1 MQLKYPERLT
11 PDYSGSLNILMASLS
26 SPVSSP
32 SYYER
37 ALRKDHNVVTFGPF
51 RDRAFWE
58 KYAAEVR
65 THFFYRDCAADY
77 WEDLCTRLTR
87 PCDVVTSQ
95 GTVDMKELLAKMPEG
110 FKPDLFLW
118 IDQYWENV
126 PINLDALDCPKI
138 ALVTD
143 THLGD
148 MNWRLEYAKRY
159 DYVFLSFNRQHM
171 ADFRN
176 AGYTKLYW
184 SPAAFDTELN
194 CRIAAEKIYPVS
206 FVGGTH
212 PYFHAQRV
220 MLFDFLK
227 KKGVDLHI
235 DAKALQDMS
244 LIFSR
249 SKIVLNKTMA
259 DDLNQRV
266 FEVLGSGAF
275 LLTNR
280 IDARAGLEDL
290 FTDGKHLVIY
300 ENQEHLLELIRYYLD
315 HDEERE
321 SIAAAGHKEAL
332 EKHTYDARVVDII
345 RTVQEDIHGS

>member
-1 MQLKYPERLT
+1 
-11 PDYSGSLNILMASLS
+11 
-26 SPVSSP
+26 
-32 SYYER
+32 
-37 ALRKDHNVVTFGPF
+37 
-51 RDRAFWE
+51 
-58 KYAAEVR
+58 
-65 THFFYRDCAADY
+65 
-77 WEDLCTRLTR
+77 
-87 PCDVVTSQ
+87 
-95 GTVDMKELLAKMPEG
+95 
-110 FKPDLFLW
+110 
-118 IDQYWENV
+118 
-126 PINLDALDCPKI
+126 
-138 ALVTD
+138 
-143 THLGD
+143 
-148 MNWRLEYAKRY
+148 
-159 DYVFLSFNRQHM
+159 
-171 ADFRN
+171 
-176 AGYTKLYW
+176 
-184 SPAAFDTELN
+184 
-194 CRIAAEKIYPVS
+194 
-206 FVGGTH
+206 
-212 PYFHAQRV
+212 
-220 MLFDFLK
+220 
-227 KKGVDLHI
+227 VDLHI